1 MVCPARTRQSA
12 IIPRA
17 RLIVL
22 IVPVRRL
29 RSGKPLT
36 QNAALE
42 KPALAGEPRRTSTR
56 QFLSKNAEEEVA
68 QEDDEVGDEDGSDQ
82 ERNDA
87 EEGPNN
93 GEDEDEDEDE
103 DGRVDFDKR
112 ESQTNNSAKGHESDK
127 GEEDVGDKALRSAA
141 LYEFIES
148 EDEEQDESNDETEQI
163 AKSSAKSTSKRLQGN
178 PRRARDQ
185 LSPDL
190 GSKVMRPLKRGRK
203 QNPTPRKRARKTV
216 EEEAEEE
223 EKGEGEE
230 EEVEQEVSG
239 AEDDDQ
245 GEESESKEET
255 AKYKV
260 KQPDLSDEEQD
271 ITQLGQAG
279 DDSEGEGQN
288 GDEHD
293 ETYFIDPP
301 DDFKLPTV
309 IRLKTKILKKLL
321 SQMRLRGWV
330 YEHEWVN
337 ILLMQ
342 KDENQKGWLRRQK
355 HVVKTKKCRR
365 LMEQLIKL
373 WIICREMPKVP
384 QLKEQFQYLREKKDA
399 LSKCMST
406 IHPMVQAI
414 AGDIEAQKK
423 LPRDDKSPQ
432 RKEAQ
437 ALVRDLYR
445 RVIPMLAILVKE
457 AFMLGGASGPKR
469 DLEPLEEST
478 LVASTFQILLRVK
491 GWMRRLYT
499 WMEFDLTVHPLTP
512 ITNTEYE
519 MKHLEIAKTQRER
532 VAAPIEKLHLLV
544 KKAYNELLRQLEQ
557 PRTQAKAIEKDD
569 ALLREREKK
578 EEERLKA
585 QGRQMQ
591 LFIES
596 TQRMRNGIRASGS
609 RFSAIHPPGS
619 RLATRRSL
627 ESQPPSRRPT
637 TSQDHVDNEY
647 YQKHGGW
654 YYKEDDYLLKM
665 IRKVLKPDLKVL
677 AGLLPHRTLGEVE
690 QRVGALKDRVRAR
703 YVNAQVD
710 PPLWCYHHE

>member
-1 MVCPARTRQSA
+1 MVCLTRTRQSA
-12 IIPRA
+12 TIHRA
-17 RLIVL
+17 KLSVL

-42 KPALAGEPRRTSTR
+42 KPALTREPRRTSTR
-56 QFLSKNAEEEVA
+56 QFLSKSAEEEVA
-68 QEDDEVGDEDGSDQ
+68 EEDDEVGDEDGSDQ
-82 ERNDA
+82 ESDDA
-87 EEGPNN
+87 DEGSNN
-93 GEDEDEDEDE
+93 GEDE

-112 ESQTNNSAKGHESDK
+112 KSQTSNSAKGHETDK
-127 GEEDVGDKALRSAA
+127 GEEDVGGKALRSAA

-148 EDEEQDESNDETEQI
+148 EDEEQDESNDETEPT

-178 PRRARDQ
+178 LQRARDQ

-190 GSKVMRPLKRGRK
+190 GSKVMRPRKRGRK

-223 EKGEGEE
+223 EKGEREE
-230 EEVEQEVSG
+230 EELEQEASG

-245 GEESESKEET
+245 GEESESEGKMGES
-255 AKYKV
+255 KV
-260 KQPDLSDEEQD
+260 EQPDLSDEEQD

-279 DDSEGEGQN
+279 DDSEGEGQD

-301 DDFKLPTV
+301 DDLKEPTV
-309 IRLKTKILKKLL
+309 IRLKTNILKKLL
-321 SQMRLRGWV
+321 SQMKLRGWV
-330 YEHEWVN
+330 YEHEWVK
-337 ILLMQ
+337 ILLME
-342 KDENQKGWLRRQK
+342 KDEDQKGWLRRQK
-355 HVVKTKKCRR
+355 HVVKTDKCGK
-365 LMEQLIKL
+365 LMKQLIKL
-373 WIICREMPKVP
+373 WIICHEMPKAP
-384 QLKEQFQYLREKKDA
+384 QLEEQFKYLREKKDA

-406 IHPMVQAI
+406 IHPIVQAI

-423 LPRDDKSPQ
+423 LPRGDKSPQ

-469 DLEPLEEST
+469 DREPLEEST

-512 ITNTEYE
+512 VTNTEYE
-519 MKHLEIAKTQRER
+519 KKNLQIAKTQRER
-532 VAAPIEKLHLLV
+532 LAAPIERLHLLV

-578 EEERLKA
+578 EEERIKA

-627 ESQPPSRRPT
+627 ESQPASRRPT
-637 TSQDHVDNEY
+637 TSQAHVDDEY

-654 YYKEDDYLLKM
+654 YYKEDDLLLKM

-677 AGLLPHRTLGEVE
+677 AGMLPDRSLGEVE

-703 YVNAQVD
+703 YVEAQVD